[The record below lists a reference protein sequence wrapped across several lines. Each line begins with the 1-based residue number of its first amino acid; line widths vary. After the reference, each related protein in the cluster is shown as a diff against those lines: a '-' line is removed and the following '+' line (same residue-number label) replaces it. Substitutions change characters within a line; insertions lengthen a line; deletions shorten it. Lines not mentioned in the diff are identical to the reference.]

1 MANLSNIKKAK
12 NAIAEMVDIVDD
24 LKREREECT
33 GMCERQTALL
43 TDILNDVN
51 GDYAHGGPS
60 RLNEE
65 TIKRIEEIL
74 EK

>member
-33 GMCERQTALL
+33 GMCER
-43 TDILNDVN
+43 
-51 GDYAHGGPS
+51 
-60 RLNEE
+60 
-65 TIKRIEEIL
+65 
-74 EK
+74 